1 MGKQKGEWDLWLRLG
16 IRALTSAVFSADY
29 AIGGTQAHA
38 KQSRLFTVCVKK
50 KMTPTF
56 GTFYR
61 NVFAAQLYHKLEG
74 FWESEGFFWRA
85 LCSYTYKFQNVVQ
98 LRLQIFWSCIY
109 AFQSCIVMVKKHSNG
124 NGSHKC
130 ASFYWCVTY
139 TNHTSHL
146 HVHNGNIAPELHHQ
160 W

>member
-1 MGKQKGEWDLWLRLG
+1 MAAQRMGKQKGEWDLWFGLG
-16 IRALTSAVFSADY
+16 IRALTLAVFSADY

-50 KMTPTF
+50 KMLIF
-56 GTFYR
+56 GTIYR

-74 FWESEGFFWRA
+74 FWESDFFRWA

-109 AFQSCIVMVKKHSNG
+109 AFQSCVCNG
-124 NGSHKC
+124 EE
-130 ASFYWCVTY
+130 A
-139 TNHTSHL
+139 
-146 HVHNGNIAPELHHQ
+146 Q
-160 W
+160 

>member
-1 MGKQKGEWDLWLRLG
+1 MQSKADCLR
-16 IRALTSAVFSADY
+16 Y
-29 AIGGTQAHA
+29 A
-38 KQSRLFTVCVKK
+38 SKK

-74 FWESEGFFWRA
+74 FWESEGFFRRA

-109 AFQSCIVMVKKHSNG
+109 AFRSCVCNG
-124 NGSHKC
+124 EE
-130 ASFYWCVTY
+130 A
-139 TNHTSHL
+139 
-146 HVHNGNIAPELHHQ
+146 Q
-160 W
+160 